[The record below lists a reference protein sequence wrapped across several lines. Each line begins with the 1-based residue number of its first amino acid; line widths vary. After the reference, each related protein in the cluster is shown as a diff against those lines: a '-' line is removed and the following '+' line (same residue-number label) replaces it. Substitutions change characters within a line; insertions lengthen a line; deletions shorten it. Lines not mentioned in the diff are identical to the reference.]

1 MSPTNHN
8 PEFEKPTLD
17 TEDRFDTRSPSVD
30 AFARNTIQRTK
41 RIRSARRSNS
51 ANGIQRRRNKRID
64 W

>member
-1 MSPTNHN
+1 MSPTQQNA
-8 PEFEKPTLD
+8 EFEKPEFES
-17 TEDRFDTRSPSVD
+17 EDRFDTRNASIDV
-30 AFARNTIQRTK
+30 FGRNTIQRSK

>member
-1 MSPTNHN
+1 MSPTNLN

-17 TEDRFDTRSPSVD
+17 TDDRFDARNPAVD
-30 AFARNTIQRTK
+30 TFGRNTIQRTK

-51 ANGIQRRRNKRID
+51 ANGMQRRRNKRID

>member
-1 MSPTNHN
+1 MSPTQHN
-8 PEFEKPTLD
+8 PEFEKVELETD
-17 TEDRFDTRSPSVD
+17 DRFDTRNPGVD
-30 AFARNTIQRTK
+30 AFGRNTIQRTK

>member
-1 MSPTNHN
+1 MSPTNLN
-8 PEFEKPTLD
+8 PEFEKSSLD
-17 TEDRFDTRSPSVD
+17 TEDRFDTRNPGVD

-51 ANGIQRRRNKRID
+51 SNGIQRRRNKRID

>member
-8 PEFEKPTLD
+8 PEFEKPELVS
-17 TEDRFDTRSPSVD
+17 EDRFDTRNPGVD
-30 AFARNTIQRTK
+30 AFLRNTIQRTK
-41 RIRSARRSNS
+41 RIRSTRRSNS

>member
-1 MSPTNHN
+1 MSPTHHN
-8 PEFEKPTLD
+8 PEFEKPELD
-17 TEDRFDTRSPSVD
+17 GEDRFDTRNPGGD

-41 RIRSARRSNS
+41 RIRSARRANS

>member
-1 MSPTNHN
+1 MSPTQHN
-8 PEFEKPTLD
+8 PECEKPELD
-17 TEDRFDTRSPSVD
+17 DHDRLDMSNPAADT
-30 AFARNTIQRTK
+30 FLRNTIQRTK